1 MNSGIALGRLF
12 GTEIRIH
19 WTWIPVLAVLCV
31 FFGMGLDSEAG
42 PQWPVGLSW
51 ATAIVTAVLVFASVV
66 LHELA
71 HVAIARRSGIGGNV
85 VVVQLLGGTYVM
97 DLRASTPGEQFRAAA
112 AGPVVSAVVVI
123 VSGVVVAV
131 ASVGNGSSATG
142 SSWLQALDFAAFTL
156 GLFNVFLILV
166 NLVPGYPL
174 DGGQLVHALAW
185 RRTGDRRKANGTV
198 SRVGRF
204 FGFVLLLLGA
214 GLSVEV
220 DLLPGLGLMV
230 AGWVLLSSSRMLERR
245 GFLQSL
251 TTGLLVRDAIDPDS
265 ARVPPQLTLDVF
277 APEYMGARLGGA
289 ALVES
294 GGQLL
299 GLIGQAQIRRVPKR
313 NWPTTRTENVMVP
326 LENVPRVNPDA
337 ELWPNLELLERSG
350 QDALLVGPGEPE
362 VQLMTR
368 RSAARLIQERA
379 QEQVR
384 LKKIADG
391 LAGLS
396 RRRGPGGLMR
406 RAGPDV
412 PPEPPGSAP
421 GSASGSA
428 ASGDAAPP
436 EEPPDQAPARQDDE
450 QERR

>member
-12 GTEIRIH
+12 GTEIRVH
-19 WTWIPVLAVLCV
+19 WTWIPVLAVLSV
-31 FFGMGLDSEAG
+31 FFGIGLDSEAG
-42 PQWPVGLSW
+42 PQWPAGLSW
-51 ATAIVTAVLVFASVV
+51 ATAIATAVLVFGSVV

-71 HVAIARRSGIGGNV
+71 HVAVARRSGIGGSV

-97 DLRASTPGEQFRAAA
+97 DLRASTPGEQFRAAV
-112 AGPVVSAVVVI
+112 AGPLLSAVVVI
-123 VSGVVVAV
+123 VCSVVVV
-131 ASVGNGSSATG
+131 IASVGDGSTATG

-185 RRTGDRRKANGTV
+185 RRSGDRRKANGTV

-204 FGFVLLLLGA
+204 FGFVLLMVGA
-214 GLSVEV
+214 GLAVEV
-220 DLLPGLGLMV
+220 DLLPGLGLIV

-245 GFLQSL
+245 GFLQGL
-251 TTGLLVRDAIDPDS
+251 TIGLLVRDAIDPDS

-277 APEYMGARLGGA
+277 APEYMGGARLGGA

-294 GGQLL
+294 GGELV
-299 GLIGQAQIRRVPKR
+299 GLIGQSQIRRVPKR
-313 NWPTTRTENVMVP
+313 NWPTTRTESVMVP
-326 LENVPRVNPDA
+326 LENVPRVSPDA
-337 ELWPNLELLERSG
+337 DLWPNLELLERSG

-368 RSAARLIQERA
+368 RSAARLIHEQA

-391 LAGLS
+391 LTGLR
-396 RRRGPGGLMR
+396 RRRGRSGLTR
-406 RAGPDV
+406 RAGPGG
-412 PPEPPGSAP
+412 PPEQPDSAP
-421 GSASGSA
+421 GPASG
-428 ASGDAAPP
+428 GAAPAEQP
-436 EEPPDQAPARQDDE
+436 EQPEQPEQHHDE

>member
-19 WTWIPVLAVLCV
+19 WTWIPVLAVLSV
-31 FFGMGLDSEAG
+31 FFGIGLDSEAG

-51 ATAIVTAVLVFASVV
+51 ATAIVTAVLVFGSVV

-71 HVAIARRSGIGGNV
+71 HVAVAHRSGIGGNV

-97 DLRASTPGEQFRAAA
+97 DLRATTPGEQFRAAV
-112 AGPVVSAVVVI
+112 AGPVLSAVVVL
-123 VSGVVVAV
+123 VCSVVVV
-131 ASVGNGSSATG
+131 IASVGDGSSTTG

-174 DGGQLVHALAW
+174 DGGQLVHAAAW
-185 RRTGDRRKANGTV
+185 HRSRDRNKANGTV

-204 FGFVLLLLGA
+204 FGFVLLVLGA
-214 GLSVEV
+214 GLAVEV
-220 DLLPGLGLMV
+220 DLLPGLGLIV

-251 TTGLLVRDAIDPDS
+251 TKGLLVRDAIDPDS

-299 GLIGQAQIRRVPKR
+299 GLIGQSQIRRVPKR

-326 LENVPRVNPDA
+326 LDKVPRANPDA
-337 ELWPNLELLERSG
+337 ELWPTLELLERSG

-368 RSAARLIQERA
+368 RSAARLIQARA

-396 RRRGPGGLMR
+396 RRRGPGGLIR
-406 RAGPDV
+406 RAGPDG
-412 PPEPPGSAP
+412 PEPLDSARW
-421 GSASGSA
+421 SASGSA
-428 ASGDAAPP
+428 AAPEQPP
-436 EEPPDQAPARQDDE
+436 EQPPQQPPERHDDE